1 MRETRLQK
9 NYLVSAFKAT
19 VSQRFPAQKDAL
31 TAALAARLAQLR
43 AENADASKKKQR
55 HLEGQIL
62 PGIAVY
68 ETLQTVMP
76 RNEALQTVHGYVEQ
90 RAWKLK
96 KAFLKL
102 MRIPGL
108 YRKVPGIFGKQ
119 TPKLF
124 VVTAGFAAHEIQIT
138 DKVLRIDM
146 IQCPYHYTCVKYS
159 CPELCRWLL

>member
-1 MRETRLQK
+1 MQK

-19 VSQRFPAQKDAL
+19 VSQRWPAQKDAL

-90 RAWKLK
+90 RAWKGLHSVLCLRPGARSPA
-96 KAFLKL
+96 KADSE
-102 MRIPGL
+102 RHASAD
-108 YRKVPGIFGKQ
+108 V
-119 TPKLF
+119 
-124 VVTAGFAAHEIQIT
+124 FAA
-138 DKVLRIDM
+138 KRSGRRRGRV
-146 IQCPYHYTCVKYS
+146 Y
-159 CPELCRWLL
+159 